1 MLSSHLILCHPL
13 FLLPSIPP
21 SIRVFSNESTLRM
34 RWPKYWSLDKCKSK
48 LQWGSTSNQSEW
60 LSSKCLQIINTRESR
75 EKGTLLYCWG
85 NVNWCSHYGKQCG
98 DSLKILKI
106 GLPYDLAIL
115 LLGIYLEKT
124 LIQKDTCTSVFIVAL
139 ITIDKTWK
147 EPKYPWKING

>member
-1 MLSSHLILCHPL
+1 MTKEI
-13 FLLPSIPP
+13 
-21 SIRVFSNESTLRM
+21 IREMQIKTIR
-34 RWPKYWSLDKCKSK
+34 RY
-48 LQWGSTSNQSEW
+48 TSNQSEW

-75 EKGTLLYCWG
+75 EKGTLLYCWE

-106 GLPYDLAIL
+106 GLPYALAIL

-124 LIQKDTCTSVFIVAL
+124 LIQKDICTSVFMVAL

-147 EPKYPWKING
+147 EPRYP